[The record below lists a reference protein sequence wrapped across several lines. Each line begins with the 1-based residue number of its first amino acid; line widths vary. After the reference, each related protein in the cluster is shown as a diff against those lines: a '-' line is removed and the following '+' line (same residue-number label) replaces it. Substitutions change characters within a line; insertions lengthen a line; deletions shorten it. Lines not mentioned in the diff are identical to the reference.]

1 MNLLHATC
9 DTCKFGWA
17 GPAFKDFI
25 VRDGALVELGF
36 RIGKVMDATDVF
48 RFLPKLCSTC
58 SEVTFVYQG
67 SPKSELVRSIDDA
80 KIQNISIGNSCSKCG
95 NTALSTLVITGLL
108 GNRLECPKC
117 ETGRLRVDRS
127 IAV

>member
-9 DTCKFGWA
+9 DTCEFGWA

-25 VRDGALVELGF
+25 VRDGALVQLGF
-36 RIGKVMDATDVF
+36 RVGKSVDTADVF
-48 RFLPKLCSTC
+48 RFLPKLCSNC
-58 SEVTFVYQG
+58 SEVTFVYED
-67 SPKSELVRSIDDA
+67 SPISEFMRSIDAA
-80 KIQNISIGNSCSKCG
+80 KAQNTSIGNCCSNCG
-95 NTALSTLVITGLL
+95 NTAISTIAITGLF

-117 ETGRLRVDRS
+117 ETGRLSVERS